1 MTELEREL
9 LAAIERMNNRRDD
22 QMQQVT
28 AELIAAV
35 KELSQYLAAFTDA
48 LKAIVDFN
56 AGLYQNRTSLFDRT
70 LDR

>member
-22 QMQQVT
+22 QMQQTT
-28 AELIAAV
+28 AELTQAV

-48 LKAIVDFN
+48 LKAIMDFN
-56 AGLYQNRTSLFDRT
+56 ANLPHRQSLFER
-70 LDR
+70 R

>member
-9 LAAIERMNNRRDD
+9 LATIERMNNHRDD
-22 QMQQVT
+22 QMQQATV
-28 AELIAAV
+28 ELTTAV

-56 AGLYQNRTSLFDRT
+56 TNLPHRQSLFER
-70 LDR
+70 R